1 MQQLAVQAIYV
12 VHPTATV
19 KAWIGALRIRCPDIY
34 GRKVVHCRF
43 LSDLYRVV
51 SPDELL
57 DIPEHVQDK
66 DLKRLSEQ

>member
-1 MQQLAVQAIYV
+1 MQAIYV

-19 KAWIGALRIRCPDIY
+19 KAWIGALRLKYPEVY
-34 GRKVVHCRF
+34 GRKLVHCRF
-43 LSDLYRVV
+43 LSDLFHYV

-66 DLKRLSEQ
+66 DVKRLSEQ

>member
-1 MQQLAVQAIYV
+1 MQAIYV

-19 KAWIGALRIRCPDIY
+19 KAWIGALRLRFQEVY
-34 GRKVVHCRF
+34 GRKLVFCSF
-43 LSDLYRVV
+43 LSDLFRFI

-66 DLKRLSEQ
+66 DLKRLAEQ